1 MRSRAREKEVRDM
14 ELTTLEQIDATP
26 TAATPPDMTR
36 RLRAIRAG
44 LPGQMLRER
53 LQTARVCYG
62 MLYTE
67 AEIRK
72 KVADTLPPRVGFVRG
87 AVLEPI
93 ETYSR
98 PIPDQALIKYD
109 DAIQTGVFSRFLVAT
124 PRYYGQR
131 QVDPWIVGQVVS
143 TELWA
148 VIAQWDVADR
158 EP

>member
-1 MRSRAREKEVRDM
+1 MEV
-14 ELTTLEQIDATP
+14 TTLEQMDSTR
-26 TAATPPDMTR
+26 TAAIPPDVTK
-36 RLRAIRAG
+36 RLHTIRAR

-53 LQTARVCYG
+53 VQTARVCYG

-72 KVADTLPPRVGFVRG
+72 KVADTLAPRVGFVRG

-93 ETYSR
+93 ETYTR
-98 PIPDQALIKYD
+98 PIPNDALIKYD
-109 DAIQTGVFSRFLVAT
+109 DAVQTEVFSKFLVAT
-124 PRYYGQR
+124 PRYYRQR
-131 QVDPWIVGQVVS
+131 QVDPWIVGQVVG

-148 VIAQWDVADR
+148 VIAQWDVGDT

>member
-1 MRSRAREKEVRDM
+1 M
-14 ELTTLEQIDATP
+14 ELTTLGQTDATQ
-26 TAATPPDMTR
+26 TAATLPDMTK

-67 AEIRK
+67 GEIRK
-72 KVADTLPPRVGFVRG
+72 KVADTLLPRVGFVRG

-93 ETYSR
+93 AAYSR
-98 PIPDQALIKYD
+98 PIPDDALIKYD
-109 DAIQTGVFSRFLVAT
+109 DAVQTGVFSRFLVAT

-131 QVDPWIVGQVVS
+131 QADPWIVGQVVG

-148 VIAQWDVADR
+148 VIAQWDVGDR

>member
-1 MRSRAREKEVRDM
+1 M
-14 ELTTLEQIDATP
+14 ELTVQEQTNSTG
-26 TAATPPDMTR
+26 TAESPPDMTK
-36 RLRAIRAG
+36 RLRAIRVG

-53 LQTARVCYG
+53 RQTARACYG

-72 KVADTLPPRVGFVRG
+72 KVADTLPPRVGLVRG

-93 ETYSR
+93 ENYR
-98 PIPDQALIKYD
+98 PPIPDGALIKYD
-109 DAIQTGVFSRFLVAT
+109 DAVQAGLFSKFLVAT

-131 QVDPWIVGQVVS
+131 QVDPWIVGQVVG

-148 VIAQWDVADR
+148 VIAQWDVGDR

>member
-1 MRSRAREKEVRDM
+1 M
-14 ELTTLEQIDATP
+14 EPTTLEQTDSTR
-26 TAATPPDMTR
+26 TAATLPDMTK

-53 LQTARVCYG
+53 QQIARVCYG
-62 MLYTE
+62 MLYTQ

-72 KVADTLPPRVGFVRG
+72 KVADTLLPRVGFVRG

-98 PIPDQALIKYD
+98 PIPDDALIKYD
-109 DAIQTGVFSRFLVAT
+109 DAVQTGVFSKFLVAT
-124 PRYYGQR
+124 PRYYSQR
-131 QVDPWIVGQVVS
+131 QVDPWIVGQVVG

-148 VIAQWDVADR
+148 VIVQWDVGDR

>member
-1 MRSRAREKEVRDM
+1 M
-14 ELTTLEQIDATP
+14 ELTTLDQTDAIATV
-26 TAATPPDMTR
+26 ATPPDMTT

-67 AEIRK
+67 AEVRK
-72 KVADTLPPRVGFVRG
+72 KVADTLPPRVGLVRG

-93 ETYSR
+93 EAYTR
-98 PIPDQALIKYD
+98 PIPDDALIKYD
-109 DAIQTGVFSRFLVAT
+109 DAAQTGVFSRFLVAT

-131 QVDPWIVGQVVS
+131 QVDPWIVGQVVGS
-143 TELWA
+143 ELWA
-148 VIAQWDVADR
+148 VIAQWDVVDR

>member
-1 MRSRAREKEVRDM
+1 M
-14 ELTTLEQIDATP
+14 ELTVQEQTNSTG
-26 TAATPPDMTR
+26 TAESPPDMTK
-36 RLRAIRAG
+36 RLRAIRVG

-53 LQTARVCYG
+53 RQTARACYG

-72 KVADTLPPRVGFVRG
+72 KVADTLPPRVGFVRS

-93 ETYSR
+93 DTYSR
-98 PIPDQALIKYD
+98 PIPDEALIKYD
-109 DAIQTGVFSRFLVAT
+109 DAVQTGVFSRFLVAT

-131 QVDPWIVGQVVS
+131 QVDPWIVGQVIG

>member
-1 MRSRAREKEVRDM
+1 M
-14 ELTTLEQIDATP
+14 ELTTLEQTDSTR
-26 TAATPPDMTR
+26 TAATRPDMTK

-53 LQTARVCYG
+53 QQIARVRYG
-62 MLYTE
+62 MLYTQ

-72 KVADTLPPRVGFVRG
+72 KVADTLLSRVGFVRG

-98 PIPDQALIKYD
+98 PIPDDALIKYD
-109 DAIQTGVFSRFLVAT
+109 DAVQTGVFSKFLVAT
-124 PRYYGQR
+124 PRYYSQR
-131 QVDPWIVGQVVS
+131 QADPWIVGQVVG

-148 VIAQWDVADR
+148 VIAQWDVGDR

>member
-1 MRSRAREKEVRDM
+1 M
-14 ELTTLEQIDATP
+14 ELTTLEQVDAIP
-26 TAATPPDMTR
+26 TAATPPGMTK

-44 LPGQMLRER
+44 LPGQMVRER
-53 LQTARVCYG
+53 QQTARVCYG

-72 KVADTLPPRVGFVRG
+72 KVADTLLPRVGFLRG

-93 ETYSR
+93 ENYSR
-98 PIPDQALIKYD
+98 PIPDDALLKYD
-109 DAIQTGVFSRFLVAT
+109 DAVQTGVFSRFLVAT

-131 QVDPWIVGQVVS
+131 QVDPWIVGQVVGS
-143 TELWA
+143 ELWA
-148 VIAQWDVADR
+148 VIAQWDVGNR

>member
-1 MRSRAREKEVRDM
+1 M
-14 ELTTLEQIDATP
+14 ELTTLERIDATP
-26 TAATPPDMTR
+26 TAATPPDMMK

-44 LPGQMLRER
+44 LPGQMLTER

-72 KVADTLPPRVGFVRG
+72 NVANTLPPRVGFVRG

-93 ETYSR
+93 EAYTF
-98 PIPDQALIKYD
+98 PIPDDALIKYD
-109 DAIQTGVFSRFLVAT
+109 DAVQTGVFSRFQVAT
-124 PRYYGQR
+124 PRYYAQR
-131 QVDPWIVGQVVS
+131 QVDPWIVGQVVG

-148 VIAQWDVADR
+148 VIAQWDVGNS

>member
-1 MRSRAREKEVRDM
+1 VKKEVRDM
-14 ELTTLEQIDATP
+14 ELTTLEQTDSTR
-26 TAATPPDMTR
+26 TAATPPDMTK

-53 LQTARVCYG
+53 LQTARVGYG

-72 KVADTLPPRVGFVRG
+72 KVADTLLPRVGFVRG

-98 PIPDQALIKYD
+98 PIPDDALIKYD
-109 DAIQTGVFSRFLVAT
+109 DAVQTGVFSRFLVAT
-124 PRYYGQR
+124 PRYYYGQR
-131 QVDPWIVGQVVS
+131 QVDPWIVGQVVG

-148 VIAQWDVADR
+148 VIAQWDVGDR
-158 EP
+158 AP